1 MAKNSLNHSV
11 DMNNN
16 IQLKTKANE
25 RQTSAESESINLAI
39 DPLLSFFTGIQTIT
53 QGYKILHYER
63 NEIVDQ
69 PGAESLSMH

>member
-1 MAKNSLNHSV
+1 MANNSLNHSV
-11 DMNNN
+11 DMNNT

-25 RQTSAESESINLAI
+25 RHTSAESVSINLAI

-53 QGYKILHYER
+53 LGYKILYYQR

-69 PGAESLSMH
+69 PGTESLSTH